1 MAPSNKV
8 NCFKFAKFY
17 FKVIKN
23 ECKNI
28 KRAANSWKDHSATGE
43 EPVEYLLELLTREDT
58 YTVEHLVLSVN
69 GKSCAVESEIL
80 FEALKSLPDDQRNVI
95 LYDFWLELNNKE
107 IADRLRL
114 QYARCTTSDSV
125 RLRKLK
131 HIMKYMDEDAVDPW
145 CMLADK
151 SDSLEDALF
160 AEAERENP

>member
-8 NCFKFAKFY
+8 NCFKFAKFC

-58 YTVEHLVLSVN
+58 YTVEHLVLTVN

-95 LYDFWLELNNKE
+95 LYDFWLELKNKE
-107 IADRLRL
+107 IADRLEVTVRTVYNL
-114 QYARCTTSDSV
+114 RQRAFKKIKTYYEIHGRGCGRSLVYAC
-125 RLRKLK
+125 
-131 HIMKYMDEDAVDPW
+131 
-145 CMLADK
+145 
-151 SDSLEDALF
+151 
-160 AEAERENP
+160 